1 MKKLLFLANFLII
14 VSCAQQP
21 SEECQTLETAN
32 TQIQKDIVTY
42 KTVWDR
48 VFLERDINL
57 IDTDSFD
64 EQATVVTATGNVT
77 GIDAFKG
84 YYNNYLTGFSDAEFT
99 FINIF
104 GQGENI
110 VKHWN
115 FKGTHDGEM
124 FGIPATGHK
133 VDISGTT
140 IVKMKDG
147 KILQEQDFFDNHSFL
162 SQLGLL

>member
-1 MKKLLFLANFLII
+1 MKKLLFLVSILLF
-14 VSCAQQP
+14 VSCNQQP
-21 SEECQTLETAN
+21 SVECQTLETAN
-32 TQIQKDIVTY
+32 AQIEKDIKTY
-42 KTVWDR
+42 KTVWDK

-57 IDTDSFD
+57 IDSESFD
-64 EQATVVTATGNVT
+64 ENVTVVTATGNVT
-77 GIDAFKG
+77 GIDSFKG

-99 FINIF
+99 FVNIF
-104 GQGENI
+104 GQGDNI

-124 FGIPATGHK
+124 FGIPATGNK

-147 KILQEQDFFDNHSFL
+147 KVYQEQDFFDNHSFL